1 MINLLRFW
9 KCFEAYDGLLYDWI
23 DDLKSYSS
31 VHECFI
37 QHKTK
42 EDLKAA
48 LETMMKEIS
57 QSNAFPNVHGFEV
70 NDRLRKLIQQ
80 L

>member
-1 MINLLRFW
+1 MICLQEFW
-9 KCFEAYDGLLYDWI
+9 RYFEAYDGLLYEWLN
-23 DDLKSYSS
+23 DLKSYPA

-42 EDLKAA
+42 QELKAA
-48 LETMMKEIS
+48 LVVMMKEIS
-57 QSNAFPNVHGFEV
+57 QSKSFPNSQGFEV
-70 NDRLRKLIQQ
+70 NGRLGKLMQQ